1 MNKHKIVT
9 KINLFFVLSLLFAFS
24 TACKEVKTGKA
35 TYTFTIKVSEEFMQK
50 ERETAEAMAGG
61 DEELLKEVMEHITK
75 MNTKRIYSL
84 FFQENKTV
92 FSMDTEWN
100 GQEDPNKIY
109 VDYQTKEVIFPSDSE
124 VKRETF
130 PKEKW
135 VITDEFKKIGDWDVQ
150 KATARFGGQVITA
163 WFSKHPTLRITPR
176 EYVGLEG
183 IVVEIQLE
191 AGAKYTLT
199 NFELDKSIKVD
210 LP

>member
-1 MNKHKIVT
+1 MNTQKIVA
-9 KINLFFVLSLLFAFS
+9 KIKLFFVLLLLFVFS
-24 TACKEVKTGKA
+24 TACNEVKTGKA

-50 ERETAEAMAGG
+50 EREKAEAMAGG
-61 DEELLKEVMEHITK
+61 DEKLFEEVMKHITK
-75 MNTKRIYSL
+75 SNSKRIYSL

-92 FSMDTEWN
+92 FSIDTEWY
-100 GQEDPNKIY
+100 GQEDPNKTYI
-109 VDYQTKEVIFPSDSE
+109 DYQAKEVIYPRNSE
-124 VKRETF
+124 VTREAF

-135 VITDEFKKIGDWDVQ
+135 NITDESKKIGEWDVQ
-150 KATARFGGQVITA
+150 KATAEFDGQVITA

-199 NFELDKSIKVD
+199 NFELDKSVKVD